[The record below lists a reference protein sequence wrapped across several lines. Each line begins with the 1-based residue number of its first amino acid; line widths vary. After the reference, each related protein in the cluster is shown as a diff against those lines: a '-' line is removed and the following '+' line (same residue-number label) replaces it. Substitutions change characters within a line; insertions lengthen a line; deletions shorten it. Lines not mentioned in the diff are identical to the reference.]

1 MQCKNCGQYF
11 KTTGHGRKPQYC
23 SDKCRVDANRKR
35 RQNGTKKEETK
46 QPVVINL
53 PSKSVKTSIQ
63 AQDLTK
69 ETFERMCDASVLE
82 ELRYARDILH
92 KAMISPDTPANA
104 LPAISRELIGIT
116 EKIEGMSDST
126 NPLSAL
132 ETEDVTNDTFDAAT
146 I

>member
-1 MQCKNCGQYF
+1 MQCKNCGHFF

-35 RQNGTKKEETK
+35 KQNGTKKEEIK

-53 PSKSVKTSIQ
+53 PTKSVKTSVQ
-63 AQDLTK
+63 AEDLTK

-104 LPAISRELIGIT
+104 LPAISKELISIT

-132 ETEDVTNDTFDAAT
+132 ETEAVTNDTFDAAT

>member
-1 MQCKNCGQYF
+1 MQCQNCGQYF

-35 RQNGTKKEETK
+35 KQNGTKKEEIK

-53 PSKSVKTSIQ
+53 PTKSVKTSVQ
-63 AQDLTK
+63 AEDLTK

-104 LPAISRELIGIT
+104 LPAISKELISIT

-126 NPLSAL
+126 NTLSAL
-132 ETEDVTNDTFDAAT
+132 ETEAVTNDTFDATT

>member
-1 MQCKNCGQYF
+1 MQCKNCGHFF

-35 RQNGTKKEETK
+35 KQNGTKKEETK
-46 QPVVINL
+46 QPIVINL
-53 PSKSVKTSIQ
+53 PSKSVKTSVQ
-63 AQDLTK
+63 AEELTK
-69 ETFERMCDASVLE
+69 ETFERICDASVLE

-104 LPAISRELIGIT
+104 LPAISKELISIT

-132 ETEDVTNDTFDAAT
+132 ETEAVTNDTFDATT

>member
-1 MQCKNCGQYF
+1 MQCKNCGHFF

-23 SDKCRVDANRKR
+23 SDKCRVDAHRKR
-35 RQNGTKKEETK
+35 TPNGTKKEETK

-53 PSKSVKTSIQ
+53 PTKSVKTSIQ
-63 AQDLTK
+63 AEDLTR

-132 ETEDVTNDTFDAAT
+132 ETEAVTNDTFDAAT

>member
-1 MQCKNCGQYF
+1 MQCKNCGHFF

-35 RQNGTKKEETK
+35 KQNGAKKEETK

-63 AQDLTK
+63 DEELTK
-69 ETFERMCDASVLE
+69 ETFERMCDTSGLE

-126 NPLSAL
+126 NPLSVL
-132 ETEDVTNDTFDAAT
+132 ETEAVNNDTFDAAT

>member
-1 MQCKNCGQYF
+1 MQCQNCGQYF

-35 RQNGTKKEETK
+35 KQNGTKKEEIK

-53 PSKSVKTSIQ
+53 PTKSVKTSVQ
-63 AQDLTK
+63 AEDLTK

-104 LPAISRELIGIT
+104 LPAISKELISIT

-132 ETEDVTNDTFDAAT
+132 ETEAVTNDTFDATT

>member
-1 MQCKNCGQYF
+1 MQCKNCGHFF
-11 KTTGHGRKPQYC
+11 KTTGHGRKPLYC

-35 RQNGTKKEETK
+35 KQNSIKKEETK

-53 PSKSVKTSIQ
+53 SSKSVKTSIQ
-63 AQDLTK
+63 AEELTK

-104 LPAISRELIGIT
+104 LPSISRELIGIT
-116 EKIEGMSDST
+116 EKIEGMSDAT
-126 NPLSAL
+126 NPLSAI

>member
-23 SDKCRVDANRKR
+23 SDKCRVDASRKR
-35 RQNGTKKEETK
+35 KQNGTKKEETR

-53 PSKSVKTSIQ
+53 PNKSVKTSIQ
-63 AQDLTK
+63 DEDLTK
-69 ETFERMCDASVLE
+69 ETFERMCDVSVLE

-116 EKIEGMSDST
+116 AKIEGMSDST
-126 NPLSAL
+126 NPLNTL
-132 ETEDVTNDTFDAAT
+132 GTEVVNNDTFDATT

>member
-1 MQCKNCGQYF
+1 MQCKNCGHFF

-35 RQNGTKKEETK
+35 KQNGTKKEETK

-53 PSKSVKTSIQ
+53 PSKSIKTSIQ
-63 AQDLTK
+63 DEYLTK
-69 ETFERMCDASVLE
+69 ETFERMCDTSVLE

-132 ETEDVTNDTFDAAT
+132 ETEAVTNDTFDAAT